1 MCFVQVVKRLLPL
14 AENVIEIELM
24 KGNKGKLGYVMDS
37 SINCDFFF
45 SVAFASFC
53 FTCVSLCCFIGSQF
67 NGLLAFLVTFK

>member
-37 SINCDFFF
+37 SINCDFFSQLRLPPF
-45 SVAFASFC
+45 VLRVFLYAVLLVA
-53 FTCVSLCCFIGSQF
+53 SLMDF
-67 NGLLAFLVTFK
+67 